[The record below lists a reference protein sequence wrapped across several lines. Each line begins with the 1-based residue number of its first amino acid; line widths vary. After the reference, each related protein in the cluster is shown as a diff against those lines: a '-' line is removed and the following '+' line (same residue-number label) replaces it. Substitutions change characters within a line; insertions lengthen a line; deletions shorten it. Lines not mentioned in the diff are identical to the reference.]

1 MGKINENN
9 SNDRLQ
15 ESRHPLK
22 RISSKLVIAVLVAV
36 LLPFF
41 GLVYFIDTQIDTR
54 LKDNIV
60 RQSLLSLAGDLA
72 NEVNTMMRKRN
83 TDLLL
88 MASDILGDRSILEHI
103 REIELLKS
111 QGQIS
116 KVDGSKTWGPDAL
129 RKWTQDPE
137 SDERWYWKTFWRGT
151 QTEMFNQYIR
161 LRSVYDLFLLVGPEG
176 QLVTCSTVN
185 PDGSPLSQ
193 KTLTALF
200 SRNYSTQP
208 WFQES
213 ITGKM
218 SRVDHHI
225 SDLLPVKSGSS
236 EDPAGKYHIG
246 FCAPVKCFSFKRASI
261 GVIYALVNWRHIQK
275 LMDVPRIKA
284 YFSGLVRDKEPS
296 PYAWI
301 WGADANT
308 ILAHKDRSL
317 YGEKI
322 DGPRVNLPQMVED
335 ARSNPFGL
343 YREYTFR
350 NIRKNAAYYRCNGAD
365 QGPQHSGFGWVVGVG
380 IDNDDIYAMA
390 GALKRLLYTSTTV
403 VSFLVILWIMMVA
416 RRTTKPIL
424 SLQKHMR
431 KVSNGNLEPHVK
443 TDTGDEVSD
452 LADAFNQMILELKE
466 KREQLIKAEKNA
478 AWREMARQI
487 SHDIKNT
494 LTPIKLSV
502 DLLKQSCGNQSANY
516 QQILQQTLQLID
528 SQITN
533 LQKIA
538 VDFHEFTG
546 GRNSI
551 LVECN
556 LEAIMMEVLEL
567 NRAWANELN
576 IKIEAIKAAENPGN
590 QKVKVLADSMKLHRV
605 LTNIVSNAFQAMP
618 NGGTLTVSFQ
628 NRENWAILE
637 IRDTGVG
644 IPEDVRGHLFE
655 PYFTTRSKG
664 TGLGLA
670 IAKRVL
676 EEFGGTISLEPNEDT
691 HGVGTVA
698 RIRMPTAAANDE

>member
-1 MGKINENN
+1 
-9 SNDRLQ
+9 
-15 ESRHPLK
+15 
-22 RISSKLVIAVLVAV
+22 
-36 LLPFF
+36 
-41 GLVYFIDTQIDTR
+41 
-54 LKDNIV
+54 
-60 RQSLLSLAGDLA
+60 
-72 NEVNTMMRKRN
+72 
-83 TDLLL
+83 
-88 MASDILGDRSILEHI
+88 
-103 REIELLKS
+103 
-111 QGQIS
+111 
-116 KVDGSKTWGPDAL
+116 
-129 RKWTQDPE
+129 
-137 SDERWYWKTFWRGT
+137 
-151 QTEMFNQYIR
+151 
-161 LRSVYDLFLLVGPEG
+161 
-176 QLVTCSTVN
+176 
-185 PDGSPLSQ
+185 
-193 KTLTALF
+193 
-200 SRNYSTQP
+200 
-208 WFQES
+208 
-213 ITGKM
+213 
-218 SRVDHHI
+218 
-225 SDLLPVKSGSS
+225 VKPGSS
-236 EDPAGKYHIG
+236 EDPASKYHIG
-246 FCAPVKCFSFKRASI
+246 FCAPVKCFSFKRDSI

-317 YGEKI
+317 YGETI

-335 ARSNPFGL
+335 ARSSPFGL

-350 NIRKNAAYYRCNGAD
+350 NKQKNAAFYHCNGAD

-390 GALKRLLYTSTTV
+390 GALRRLLYTSTAV

-416 RRTTKPIL
+416 RRTTRPIL

-431 KVSNGNLEPHVK
+431 KVSNGNLETHVK

-452 LADAFNQMILELKE
+452 LADAFNRMILELKE

-502 DLLKQSCGNQSANY
+502 DLLKQSCGNHSANY

-528 SQITN
+528 GQITN

-551 LVECN
+551 LVECD

-576 IKIEAIKAAENPGN
+576 IKIEAVKAAENQEN
-590 QKVKVLADSMKLHRV
+590 QKVKVMADSMKLHRV

-628 NRENWAILE
+628 NRDNWIILE

-644 IPEDVRGHLFE
+644 IPGDVREHLFE

-676 EEFGGTISLEPNEDT
+676 EEFDGTIALEPNEAPG
-691 HGVGTVA
+691 GVGTAA
-698 RIRMPTAAANDE
+698 RIRLPTTAANDE

>member
-1 MGKINENN
+1 
-9 SNDRLQ
+9 
-15 ESRHPLK
+15 
-22 RISSKLVIAVLVAV
+22 
-36 LLPFF
+36 
-41 GLVYFIDTQIDTR
+41 
-54 LKDNIV
+54 
-60 RQSLLSLAGDLA
+60 
-72 NEVNTMMRKRN
+72 
-83 TDLLL
+83 
-88 MASDILGDRSILEHI
+88 
-103 REIELLKS
+103 
-111 QGQIS
+111 
-116 KVDGSKTWGPDAL
+116 
-129 RKWTQDPE
+129 
-137 SDERWYWKTFWRGT
+137 
-151 QTEMFNQYIR
+151 
-161 LRSVYDLFLLVGPEG
+161 
-176 QLVTCSTVN
+176 
-185 PDGSPLSQ
+185 
-193 KTLTALF
+193 
-200 SRNYSTQP
+200 
-208 WFQES
+208 
-213 ITGKM
+213 
-218 SRVDHHI
+218 
-225 SDLLPVKSGSS
+225 
-236 EDPAGKYHIG
+236 
-246 FCAPVKCFSFKRASI
+246 
-261 GVIYALVNWRHIQK
+261 
-275 LMDVPRIKA
+275 MDVPRIKA
-284 YFSGLVRDKEPS
+284 YFSGLVKDKEPS

-335 ARSNPFGL
+335 ARSGSFGL

-350 NIRKNAAYYRCNGAD
+350 GVRKNAAYYHCKGPD
-365 QGPQHSGFGWVVGVG
+365 QGPLNSGFGWVVGVG

-390 GALKRLLYTSTTV
+390 GALKRLLYTSTGV
-403 VSFLVILWIMMVA
+403 VSLLVILWIMMVA
-416 RRTTKPIL
+416 RRTTAPIL
-424 SLQKHMR
+424 ALQKHMR

-443 TDTGDEVSD
+443 IDTGDEVSD
-452 LADAFNQMILELKE
+452 LADAFNQMVLELKE

-502 DLLKQSCGNQSANY
+502 DLLKQSCGNDSANY

-551 LVECN
+551 LVECD

-567 NRAWANELN
+567 NRAWANELK
-576 IKIEAIKAAENPGN
+576 IKIEMIKVEENAGN
-590 QKVKVLADSMKLHRV
+590 KKVKVLADAMKLHRV

-618 NGGTLTVSFQ
+618 EGGTLTVSFQ
-628 NRENWAILE
+628 SHEDWAVLE

-644 IPEDVRGHLFE
+644 IPVDVRQHLFE

-676 EEFGGTISLEPNEDT
+676 EEFGGTIELAPDEAAG
-691 HGVGTVA
+691 GVGTIA
-698 RIRMPTAAANDE
+698 RICLPAAPIDNDE